1 MRKYLPNLRAAVFA
15 VAALAA
21 AFLPGK
27 VDAQVVVQQPQFAAP
42 RAVLD
47 LGNGP
52 TEIKMVTGSAGVF
65 TSSGS
70 GLGSGTTTSI
80 TLTATPTV
88 NPPCVGCQI
97 TGAGITGTTL
107 ITAYNGTT
115 GITVNTS
122 QTIGASTPLA
132 WGAAC
137 PPVNAQSGNPPQGYP
152 MVLMQA
158 GNASFTGD
166 LPLFTAARICVAGLT
181 GPGGQLVNFAIG
193 TH

>member
-1 MRKYLPNLRAAVFA
+1 MKKYFEQFRG
-15 VAALAA
+15 AALAVA
-21 AFLPGK
+21 VALLALLPSEGAL
-27 VDAQVVVQQPQFAAP
+27 AQVVTQQPQFAAP

-52 TEIKMVTGSAGVF
+52 TEIKALSGSGAVF
-65 TSSGS
+65 TASGS

-80 TLTATPTV
+80 TLTATPTA

-122 QTIGASTPLA
+122 QTISASTPLA

-137 PPVNAQSGNPPQGYP
+137 PAVSAASGVPPQGYP
-152 MVLMQA
+152 SYLIGTSTGV
-158 GNASFTGD
+158 GD
-166 LPLFTAARICVAGLT
+166 LPLYTAARICIAGLT
-181 GPGGQLVNFAIG
+181 GPGLQFVNFAIG
-193 TH
+193 AH